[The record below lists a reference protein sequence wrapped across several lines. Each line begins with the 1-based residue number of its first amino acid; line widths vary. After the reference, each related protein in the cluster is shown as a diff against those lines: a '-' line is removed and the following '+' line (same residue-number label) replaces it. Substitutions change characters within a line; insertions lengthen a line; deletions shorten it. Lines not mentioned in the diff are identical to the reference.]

1 MGQMPHQSM
10 VLKNTLY
17 FRLET
22 TSSTQFSQSASYAVL
37 LLSKVETTELYY
49 ITGGGA
55 PISLQSNLV
64 PGAIVD
70 NDGSGYEIVSV
81 KLSSVK
87 QVKHGG
93 FSHLLKPELC
103 ARMMPLVPNP
113 RGNYHWHWPTA
124 ILGFRQQFHPPVFE
138 KSLKAQKLC

>member
-22 TSSTQFSQSASYAVL
+22 TSSTQFSQSAFYAVL

-49 ITGGGA
+49 ITVGGA

-87 QVKHGG
+87 QVKPKTWRI
-93 FSHLLKPELC
+93 FTFAE
-103 ARMMPLVPNP
+103 ARTM
-113 RGNYHWHWPTA
+113 
-124 ILGFRQQFHPPVFE
+124 RQNDATGP
-138 KSLKAQKLC
+138 KSSW